1 MTKLILSALAACLTG
16 SVWAQSDISLSRQ
29 DGAYVQDSRTT
40 VVRSGSGLCW
50 HTGSW
55 TTLAAVAGCDGPLT
69 PPVSSPEKPAV
80 VIPAAPVTAPVVA
93 ASAPAPKR
101 CDFSITLQNDESF
114 DFNQYA
120 LKTGARQRID
130 KDVIGKIAQCAQLD
144 IIIVTGHTDLIG
156 NQQYNQKLSEK
167 RADAVAS
174 YLTSRGV
181 KTTID
186 TMGMGKTQQIKACD
200 EHLPAKQL
208 QACLAPNRRVVI
220 EVKGLQK

>member
-1 MTKLILSALAACLTG
+1 MKKLILSISAVFLAG
-16 SVWAQSDISLSRQ
+16 SAWAQSDISLSRQ
-29 DGAYVQDSRTT
+29 DGAYAQDSRTT
-40 VVRSGSGLCW
+40 AVRSSSGLCW

-55 TTLAAVAGCDGPLT
+55 TTQAAVAGCDGPLT
-69 PPVSSPEKPAV
+69 PPVNSPEKPAV
-80 VIPAAPVTAPVVA
+80 VIPAPVTAPVVA
-93 ASAPAPKR
+93 ASASAPKR

-120 LKTGARQRID
+120 LKTAAKQRID
-130 KDVIGKIAQCAQLD
+130 KDLIGKIAQCAKLD

-181 KTTID
+181 KAMID

-200 EHLPAKQL
+200 EHLPTKQL